1 LDPQINAKNKGPES
15 MFDRIK
21 GYEETN
27 FRVMTNS
34 LGNIKL
40 FNLTFGFDL
49 NLSIKKTIEQLRGL
63 PNKWEREASSF
74 PMEYVEKSEIM
85 QNVETGDQV
94 DLLKF

>member
-1 LDPQINAKNKGPES
+1 

-49 NLSIKKTIEQLRGL
+49 NLSIKETIEQLRGL
-63 PNKWEREASSF
+63 PNKWERETGSF

-85 QNVETGDQV
+85 QNLETGDQV